1 LKSDTT
7 QIFMKFVVKQL
18 PTKKMYLL
26 NMNEKITDPEFT
38 GDIFG
43 LLRPGVQYDNL
54 RAYEVVKSVIEE
66 L

>member
-1 LKSDTT
+1 
-7 QIFMKFVVKQL
+7 
-18 PTKKMYLL
+18 MYLL
-26 NMNEKITDPEFT
+26 NMNEKITNPEFT

-43 LLRPGVQYDNL
+43 LLRPVVQYDNL